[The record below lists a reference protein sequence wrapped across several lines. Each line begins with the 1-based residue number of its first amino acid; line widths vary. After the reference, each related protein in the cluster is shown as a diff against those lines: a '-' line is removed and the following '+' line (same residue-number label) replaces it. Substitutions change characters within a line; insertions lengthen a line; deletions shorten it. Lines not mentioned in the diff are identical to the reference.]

1 MRSARGLV
9 ILGMIAVMA
18 VAGCSR
24 DRSDKEPP
32 QLLNIKSSGSP
43 DEFQI
48 LPTKPLEQPQDYAT
62 LPTPTPGGT
71 NRVDVNPNANAI
83 ASLGGNPSRI
93 QRGTGISR
101 GDAGLVNHATRFG
114 VAQDIRP
121 LLAAED
127 LEFRRDNKGR
137 ILERALNVNVYYKAY
152 QPQSLD
158 QHRELERWRRLGVRT
173 PAAPPEESLVTE

>member
-24 DRSDKEPP
+24 KRNTEPP
-32 QLLNIKSSGSP
+32 QLLNIKSTGSP

-48 LPTKPLEQPQDYAT
+48 LPTKPLEQPEDYVT

-71 NRVDVNPNANAI
+71 NRVDINPNADAV
-83 ASLGGNPSRI
+83 ASLGGNPSRV
-93 QRGTGISR
+93 QPGTGISR
-101 GDAGLVNHATRFG
+101 GDAGLVNYATRFG

-121 LLAAED
+121 ILAAED
-127 LEFRRDNKGR
+127 LEFRRDNNGR
-137 ILERALNVNVYYKAY
+137 FLERALNVNVYFKAY
-152 QPQSLD
+152 LEQSLD
-158 QHRELERWRRLGVRT
+158 QHEELERWRRRGVRT
-173 PAAPPEESLVTE
+173 PAAPPEESLTQE